1 MKRWLHVGCDEV
13 FHLGQCPLCQDVMSR
28 RNSDP
33 KAGSSSS
40 YYDGRALF
48 LDHAV
53 RVGEHVR
60 NKYKGKKQG
69 VISHEDIIT
78 VRQKRRKV

>member
-1 MKRWLHVGCDEV
+1 
-13 FHLGQCPLCQDVMSR
+13 MSR

-53 RVGEHVR
+53 RVGDHVR
-60 NKYKGKKQG
+60 NKYKGEQQQ
-69 VISHEDIIT
+69 VISRKDTIT
-78 VRQKRRKV
+78 MRQKRRKV